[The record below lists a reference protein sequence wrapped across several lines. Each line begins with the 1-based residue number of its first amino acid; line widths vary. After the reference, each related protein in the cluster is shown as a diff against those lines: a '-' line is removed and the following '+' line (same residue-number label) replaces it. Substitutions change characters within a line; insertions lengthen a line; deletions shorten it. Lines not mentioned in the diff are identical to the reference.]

1 MQKARMLQMLYVAH
15 AQGAH
20 FLHPV
25 GTEERVNEVRVKTFI
40 ELTRQALDEDR
51 VGQADLSYRRI
62 TTPDDPRPDRKRE
75 SEGLRGK
82 G

>member
-1 MQKARMLQMLYVAH
+1 M
-15 AQGAH
+15 
-20 FLHPV
+20 
-25 GTEERVNEVRVKTFI
+25 NEVRVKTFI

-62 TTPDDPRPDRKRE
+62 MTVNDPRPDRKRE
-75 SEGLRGK
+75 SESLRGK